1 MKLST
6 AKKTLLLGGALWIG
20 LTTGCVNYSEKIV
33 LTSEPARYQPPA
45 PVTAAALGL
54 TRAEVTQVE
63 REVFTQLLQRDF
75 GDEADFSAVFLQ
87 TGERETVLLQK
98 KFPHHHPPIKQL
110 WHGDIRTGF
119 SPMDKDTGR
128 AALVLSAEAT
138 DPEDGVVTGIGR
150 WNAGETVKG
159 FSTYKLQKT
168 GGAWL
173 VQGAK

>member
-1 MKLST
+1 MTFST

-33 LTSEPARYQPPA
+33 LTSEPARYQTPV
-45 PVTAAALGL
+45 PVTVAAPGL

-75 GDEADFSAVFLQ
+75 GDEADFSAIFLKAD
-87 TGERETVLLQK
+87 ERETALLQK

-138 DPEDGVVTGIGR
+138 DPEDGIVTGIGR
-150 WNAGETVKG
+150 WNAGEAVKG
-159 FSTYKLQKT
+159 FRTYKLQKT
-168 GGAWL
+168 GGAW
-173 VQGAK
+173 VVVEAR